1 MTTLSKKNER
11 PRLKGEDMFRAG
23 IIKLTFFYAAV
34 MCVFLGVL
42 IFGVHGLMKWAIT
55 SEQEQELIETAV
67 SIRDAQSRARGD
79 TAFDENIIYKNASDR
94 LFFYMFDEKGTLI
107 RFSRGSYRIEP
118 FVLDIIESG
127 VVPRV
132 TTEVFGK
139 IDENRRRLEIMMTS
153 VVSDRDNSV
162 IYVGKDV
169 TAVYSGLE
177 KATYAILLLGLVSV
191 IFSTA
196 AGYFMARRAL
206 SPMKSAYEKQRQFAA
221 DASHEL
227 RTPLAVVL
235 ASAELL
241 ENDPTI
247 ASPFLKQVVL
257 DVKDEVKKM
266 TKLVSDLL
274 MVARSDNHALKVAET
289 EIDLGELLEQSVR
302 TMSPL
307 GEKKKIVVKAAGEF
321 PSTKIFG
328 DEQKIRQLITILV
341 DNAIKYTPEGGT
353 VTVGLSEAKTG
364 KVAFFVED
372 TGIGIAKEDLPKI
385 FDRFYRVDKAR
396 SRQMGG
402 NGLGLAIADEI
413 VYLHRGSIDVTSD
426 LGKGTRFT
434 VTLRIDRKQRR

>member
-1 MTTLSKKNER
+1 
-11 PRLKGEDMFRAG
+11 MFRSG
-23 IIKLTFFYAAV
+23 IRKLTFFYAAV

-55 SEQEQELIETAV
+55 SEQEQELIETAI
-67 SIRDAQSRARGD
+67 SIRDAQSRAKGD
-79 TAFDENIIYKNASDR
+79 SAFDESIIYKNASDR
-94 LFFYMFDEKGTLI
+94 LFFYIFDEKGTLI

-153 VVSDRDNSV
+153 VVSGRDNNV

-206 SPMKSAYEKQRQFAA
+206 YPMKSAYEKQRQFAA

-247 ASPFLKQVVL
+247 TSPFLKQVVL

-274 MVARSDNHALKVAET
+274 MVARSDNHALKIAET
-289 EIDLGELLEQSVR
+289 EIDLGELLEQAVR

-307 GEKKKIVVKAAGEF
+307 GEKKKVVVSAAGEF
-321 PSTKIFG
+321 PSEKIFG

-341 DNAIKYTPEGGT
+341 DNAIKYTPEGGK
-353 VTVGLSEAKTG
+353 VTVGFSEAKSG
-364 KVAFFVED
+364 RVAFFVED

-426 LGKGTRFT
+426 VGKGTRFT
-434 VTLRIDRKQRR
+434 VTLRVGRKMGR